1 MPTPADLL
9 RAAALRKEAERQRDE
24 AALAET
30 VARQLSLETDR
41 EACLAQAQTLRA
53 SAEQLEAMARLS
65 EQPAAVRR
73 A

>member
-30 VARQLSLETDR
+30 VALQLSLETDR
-41 EACLAQAQTLRA
+41 EACLTQVQMLRT
-53 SAEQLEAMARLS
+53 SAEQLEAAADLT
-65 EQPAAVRR
+65 EQPAALRR